1 MRVFY
6 AFLNGPVLR
15 PIFVSLLSS
24 TDTRNRV
31 IEVVDPSNPTTA
43 ESLNAVKRTDD
54 ASTAARAEIDNLI
67 ESISKGFDVYDRAS
81 FEAAFSV
88 VWSEATTS
96 KA

>member
-1 MRVFY
+1 MGNKDECPRRVE
-6 AFLNGPVLR
+6 
-15 PIFVSLLSS
+15 IS
-24 TDTRNRV
+24 TSVAQRCTPTRDL
-31 IEVVDPSNPTTA
+31 VVDPSNPTTA